1 VSERDQDLE
10 ERFADLKRY
19 DQGRVPRYDPV
30 LGAGRPR
37 WRPVPLLAAAVL
49 IITIVGG
56 LIVRSRG
63 ARPEGASWLAEWS
76 SPTAELL
83 QVPGSDL
90 VSKVPSVSESVIT
103 LEVQ

>member
-1 VSERDQDLE
+1 MSEPEQDLE

-19 DQGRVPRYDPV
+19 DRGKVPRYEAV

-37 WRPVPLLAAAVL
+37 WRPAPLLAAAVV
-49 IITIVGG
+49 IVAVAGG
-56 LIVRSRG
+56 LILRSRG

-76 SPTAELL
+76 SPTAQLL
-83 QVPGSDL
+83 EVPGSDL